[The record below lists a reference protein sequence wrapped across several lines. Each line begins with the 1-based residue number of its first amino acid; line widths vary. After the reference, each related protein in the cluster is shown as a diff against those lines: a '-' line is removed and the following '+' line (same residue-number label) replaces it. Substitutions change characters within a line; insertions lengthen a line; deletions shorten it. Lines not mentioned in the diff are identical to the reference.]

1 MVNRP
6 TRNYGA
12 KPLKQ
17 CIMFL
22 LSRYILKNT
31 VITTLMI
38 SIVLTLIIWL
48 TQTLRL
54 LDFVLN
60 GGAPMSLFGQMLF
73 LIVPRFFEI
82 ILPLS
87 LALGTVYSLNKFSAD
102 SELVVMQNSGLS
114 PLRLSHGLIIFALS
128 TAAFIFLLSG
138 WITPLANR
146 QLDRLRDV
154 VKSEYSMGLLRPGI
168 FNSIGSSA
176 TVYIAERTNLKDLR
190 GVFIHLENEGEVPTT
205 ITAEQGGLIT
215 QNGKPVVIVF
225 NGTRQQFNKKT
236 GGIDNLKFERYTL
249 DLSSLTNSITNLQLD
264 PNEKTIP
271 ELWAT
276 DTSNMTPKDKQ
287 RTRGEFHS
295 RFSRSLLTIAFAL
308 MSFVPFMIGK
318 FNRRGQGMRVTVII
332 VGLLA
337 LQIVHLT
344 SASLA
349 SSSLVG
355 VIMLYAIPG
364 IIAFLYAAV
373 LLNDANYYKAINPFS
388 RITESVA

>member
-1 MVNRP
+1 
-6 TRNYGA
+6 
-12 KPLKQ
+12 
-17 CIMFL
+17 MFL

-73 LIVPRFFEI
+73 LIVPRFFEV
-82 ILPLS
+82 ILPIS

-114 PLRLSHGLIIFALS
+114 PLRLAQGLIVFAVT
-128 TAAFIFLLSG
+128 TALFIFVLCG
-138 WITPLANR
+138 WITPMANR
-146 QLDRLRDV
+146 KLDSLRNI

-168 FNSIGSSA
+168 FNSVGSNT
-176 TVYIAERTNLKDLR
+176 TVYIVERTNLKDLR
-190 GVFIHLENEGEVPTT
+190 GVFIHFDKPGEIPTT

-249 DLSSLTNSITNLQLD
+249 DLSSLSNGIASLELD
-264 PNEKTIP
+264 PDEKTVP
-271 ELWAT
+271 ELMKT
-276 DTSNMTPKDKQ
+276 DTTNMEPKALQ
-287 RTRGEFHS
+287 RLRGEFHS
-295 RFSRSLLTIAFAL
+295 RFSTSLLTIAFAL
-308 MSFVPFMIGK
+308 MSFVPFMVGK
-318 FNRRGQGMRVTVII
+318 FNRRGQGARVTTII

-337 LQIVHLT
+337 LQIIHLGA
-344 SASLA
+344 SSLA
-349 SSSLVG
+349 GTSIIG
-355 VIMLYAIPG
+355 VILLYGVPG
-364 IIAFLYAAV
+364 IIAFVYAAV
-373 LLNDANYYKAINPFS
+373 LLNDANYYKALGPFALLKGK
-388 RITESVA
+388 TA